1 MTKHRLLTMH
11 RYLFLLA
18 LLVCACGLQET
29 APSPV
34 PGVEPGEQ
42 TLSTDGEVLPELP
55 PASDPADTNRTQEE
69 DAGPSGI
76 ASKPGATFLPPV
88 ARLVGIG
95 DIHGDIQALRG
106 ALLAAQVIDTEDH
119 WSGGTT
125 VVVQVGDQL
134 DRGDDERD
142 ILHWLETLA
151 GEALA
156 AGGAVYPLLGNH
168 ETMNVD
174 LDLRYVTE
182 GGFADFADVPWA
194 ADDPLYAS
202 YEEAERGR
210 VAAFRPGGPYA
221 TLLASH
227 FITVMVGDTV
237 FVHGGIVPS
246 HVAYGL
252 EAINDE
258 TSDWM
263 NGDAPEPGVLSGSDS
278 PVWSRH
284 YSDSPDADDCMLLFE
299 TLEAL
304 DAKRMVVAHTVQSGG
319 ISDACGG
326 KVWRVDVGLA
336 DYYGGPTQVLLIE
349 GDQVTVLP

>member
-1 MTKHRLLTMH
+1 MIKPRIPTLGTTLI
-11 RYLFLLA
+11 
-18 LLVCACGLQET
+18 LVSLCLCACAPQANRSSPDAGDESVELAPSSDAVAPDEPRQGTDRADTSGAQET
-29 APSPV
+29 
-34 PGVEPGEQ
+34 
-42 TLSTDGEVLPELP
+42 DGG
-55 PASDPADTNRTQEE
+55 RTE
-69 DAGPSGI
+69 I
-76 ASKPGATFLPPV
+76 ASKPPSTFLAPV
-88 ARLVGIG
+88 ARLIGIG

-134 DRGDDERD
+134 DRGDDERE

-168 ETMNVD
+168 EAMNVD
-174 LDLRYVTE
+174 LDLRYVTQ

-221 TLLASH
+221 SLLASH
-227 FITVMVGDTV
+227 FITVMVGETV

-252 EAINDE
+252 DAINGE